1 MCSTGSCSHYG
12 LDRFGC
18 CVHVLWQHQLAN
30 WLPCLDGSPKSSVLL
45 LHLLL
50 LHTALSF
57 SLFPSLSAFDGHVTS
72 SILII
77 YPCSMLS
84 RSVWSSSCDTSDVH
98 LKMWRLPRLQSSL
111 RSVRPVHK
119 SFEKSKN
126 HIKMSETKRARKK
139 CMLGSWQ
146 SVQLG
151 FLFDSKYISI

>member
-1 MCSTGSCSHYG
+1 MITRNTDRNVQRRLLLWLWAG
-12 LDRFGC
+12 LFWMLC
-18 CVHVLWQHQLAN
+18 THVLWQHRLVN
-30 WLPCLDGSPKSSVLL
+30 WLPCLDSSSKSSVLL

-126 HIKMSETKRARKK
+126 HIKMSETKRA
-139 CMLGSWQ
+139 SEEVHAW
-146 SVQLG
+146 
-151 FLFDSKYISI
+151 